1 MTGFLQAL
9 SLDGFRPG
17 KAPAGS
23 SAAELFDVKELAGVA
38 AAAEAAGVD
47 LLTLGDPLAAS
58 AGAGI
63 GLSAAETLAFLAR
76 KTRRIGLLPATS
88 SHYTEP
94 FHAAKAIATLDFISG
109 GRAGVL
115 VDYGQSA
122 GADAHYPELAPA
134 PPEVRVDQA
143 GEFTEVLRKLWD
155 SWEDGAEIRD
165 RVSGRYVDAAKV
177 HSINHQGSHFTVKG
191 PLITPRPPQ
200 GQPVVALRLDPGLHG
215 EPGWSGLL
223 ALAAGQADVVLL
235 SGSGPVDPAQAG
247 AVATELR
254 EAAGNR
260 SRLQVL
266 VRIEV
271 DGPAAV
277 GAAAAVAA
285 ADRLRTD
292 GLVDGVEF
300 TLAGP
305 WAAPEAQ
312 ELLDLVRVSAAAAS
326 GEPNTPEGST
336 LRSRLGLDRPL
347 SRYAAAAVGTA
358 TAG

>member
-1 MTGFLQAL
+1 MTEFLLAL
-9 SLDGFRPG
+9 ALDGFQPR
-17 KAPAGS
+17 KTPAGS
-23 SAAELFDVKELAGVA
+23 SKAERFDVAELARVA
-38 AAAEAAGVD
+38 AAAEDAGVD

-63 GLSAAETLAFLAR
+63 GLSSAETLAFLAR
-76 KTRRIGLLPATS
+76 KTHRIGLLPATS

-122 GADAHYPELAPA
+122 GADAHYPELSPA
-134 PPEVRVDQA
+134 PPEALVGQA

-177 HSINHQGSHFTVKG
+177 HSINHQGRHFTVKG

-200 GQPVVALRLDPGLHG
+200 GQPVVALRL
-215 EPGWSGLL
+215 EPEQHCGPEY
-223 ALAAGQADVVLL
+223 AAIQADLVLL
-235 SGSGPVDPAQAG
+235 SDRSGSGLPDPEFLRT
-247 AVATELR
+247 AVGQLR
-254 EAAGNR
+254 GAAGNPAR
-260 SRLQVL
+260 PRVL
-266 VRIEV
+266 VRIGLG
-271 DGPAAV
+271 GPGAV

-285 ADRLRTD
+285 ADRLRAD
-292 GLVDGVEF
+292 GVVDGVEF

-305 WAAPEAQ
+305 WAAPDAQ
-312 ELLDLVRVSAAAAS
+312 ELLELVRASVATVS
-326 GEPNTPEGST
+326 GGPEAPGVPGVPGGST
-336 LRSRLGLDRPL
+336 LRSRLRLTRPL
-347 SRYAAAAVGTA
+347 SRYAAAA
-358 TAG
+358 AGQ